1 MLKPDIKKYF
11 KVPVID
17 DRNHNISVMKN
28 TVIGNLEYVTSI

>member
-1 MLKPDIKKYF
+1 MLKPAIKKYF

-17 DRNHNISVMKN
+17 DSNHNISIMKN